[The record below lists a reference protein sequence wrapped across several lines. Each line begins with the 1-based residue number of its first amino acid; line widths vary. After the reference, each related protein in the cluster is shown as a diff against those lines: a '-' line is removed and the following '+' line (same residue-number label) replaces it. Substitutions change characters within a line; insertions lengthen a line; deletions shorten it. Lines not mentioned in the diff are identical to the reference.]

1 MSDDN
6 WTSLKGHFLIAMPGL
21 NDPNFAGTV
30 VCMCEHTAEGS
41 FGLVINRIL
50 PNLTGK
56 NLLDELKIQA
66 VPQAE
71 AAPIHY
77 GGPVHLNEIF
87 ILHGP
92 PLDWEGSLQVTPS
105 LAMSNTRDVLEAI
118 AAGIG
123 PERYQLTLGCSGWG
137 PAQLESEVK
146 ENVWLSC
153 PISEEIIFDLPA
165 DDRWREAVKQLGIDP
180 ALLTDTAGHA

>member
-1 MSDDN
+1 MTDDARM
-6 WTSLKGHFLIAMPGL
+6 SLKAHFLIAMPGL

-50 PNLTGK
+50 PNLTAK
-56 NLLDELKIQA
+56 DLLDELKIRA
-66 VPQAE
+66 VPESRSAT
-71 AAPIHY
+71 IHY

-92 PLDWEGSLQVTPS
+92 PLDWEGSVRLTPS

-118 AAGIG
+118 AAGAG
-123 PERYQLTLGCSGWG
+123 PEKYQITLGCSGWG
-137 PAQLESEVK
+137 SMQLESEIK

-153 PISEEIIFDLPA
+153 PVSEEIIFDLPA
-165 DDRWREAVKQLGIDP
+165 DDRWKEAVKVLGIDP